1 MMKKLNKSIRI
12 FFIISFAVAVSV
24 NAEGIRDKKASLNK
38 SAGSPAQT
46 KFNINNVSTYFSNNG
61 DSDLDPASNSGFIFP
76 KGSNRGVFFESGLVW
91 GGKVDNS
98 VRVGGSTYSQGL
110 QGGRI
115 TNSGLPTNQ
124 LIAEN
129 PSENHV
135 RIYRVRRDYKIGIL
149 TPEAVDE
156 GVTVDEIY
164 AQYEKDWNEWPAQ
177 YGAPY
182 DDVDSNG
189 VYDPTVDIPGVPGAD
204 QTIWYVAND
213 LNTSYVSGLYGSPP
227 MGIEMQLTV
236 WGYNRGGALGNMLF
250 RKYQIINKSN
260 KNFEDM
266 YVAMWSDPD
275 LGDANDDY
283 AGCDTTLSLGFIYN
297 GQSADQTYTDGR
309 VPAAG
314 FDFFQGPLIQGEAG
328 DSAIFKNKKVYGK
341 KNMPMTAFFYFINS
355 DAIYSDPPL
364 GEYQGT
370 TEMYNLLQG
379 KIGTSGDLFPIPDE
393 VGGGFTTLPLSGDPN
408 SGTGYIDG
416 ILYPPGDRRFGMAS
430 GPFTMAAGDT
440 QEVVVAQIA
449 ARGSNYMSSVELL
462 KSYDEAA
469 QKAYDNFFK
478 LPSPPNPPKVSVT
491 EMDNSIILNWGKDLK
506 NAELTE
512 SQDDQGYKFQGY
524 NIYQLPN
531 AFNFDEAQRIFTFDI
546 NDGVKTIVGEEVDPA
561 TSATI
566 TTVQQTGSDNGISR
580 SVNITNDKFSGK
592 PLVNGNKYY
601 FAVTAYNY
609 NEDPLAVPNNLE
621 NTIAVVEVIPQ
632 GLNPGYRYEGAYGQ
646 NIEVIHNG
654 PSDGIIEAIV
664 EDPKELTGKTYTI
677 FFEEIADTNSALYGS
692 TVWGA
697 FSGNDTLIKRQPQ
710 IPYDNSNSS
719 APVIDGVK
727 VAVKGPSLGFKSVYE
742 TDASDAVVDPSVS
755 ILTPSLG
762 STGYILSHRLHVS
775 GSAGRT
781 WDRFE
786 QWGMDDVIID
796 FSETSLAWDY
806 INETIQVDTST
817 LQPIRI
823 PYSVYRVKFPSGE
836 KIRLFAGFYD
846 IDGDGTWNM
855 PKDGDEY
862 IWVDVYG
869 PCYESIFAWQGYDA
883 NGNEI
888 QYNPANDAQYVEEN
902 NLYTSANTTFGDAT
916 GEFIYPFLTETFFC
930 MYLTNATPPFGNKIV
945 ISTNKANTNADQFT
959 FTAPTSGYDAELAK
973 EDVKKINV
981 YPNPYYAVNPEE
993 INKYE
998 RFVTF
1003 THLPRKANIKIF
1015 NLAGQ
1020 LVRSIQK
1027 ENNSQFAKWDLKNDS
1042 GLPAASGMYIAHID
1056 LPEIGKSVIVK
1067 LSIIQEQQILDRF

>member
-61 DSDLDPASNSGFIFP
+61 DSDLDPAGNSGFIFP

-646 NIEVIHNG
+646 SLDVVHNG
-654 PSDGIIEAIV
+654 SSDGSVEITI
-664 EDPKELTGKTYTI
+664 EDPKEVTGKSYTVKFDKDI
-677 FFEEIADTNSALYGS
+677 ETEEITWRLMSDKDTITSRQSQFLPDDAGYSAPVLDGMKVKVFGPPVGIASISVSGGTRWISGTNWGGGWLYGGLDMGFNFQGS
-692 TVWGA
+692 TITDGTGFYNVQLRWAGA
-697 FSGNDTLIKRQPQ
+697 PSYKSGNPSDSSTISLMAESKAAMPERWSKGPVYRRDKKYAYIGIGDIPLTAWDMESNPPRQLN
-710 IPYDNSNSS
+710 IAFIEDSAASGVNSNSIWDMAWS
-719 APVIDGVK
+719 PD
-727 VAVKGPSLGFKSVYE
+727 S
-742 TDASDAVVDPSVS
+742 
-755 ILTPSLG
+755 
-762 STGYILSHRLHVS
+762 S
-775 GSAGRT
+775 GSNYTFAANGGREYLFILNST
-781 WDRFE
+781 YNE
-786 QWGMDDVIID
+786 GV
-796 FSETSLAWDY
+796 DY
-806 INETIQVDTST
+806 STIQARSADV
-817 LQPIRI
+817 LYGIWPAVREQPYL
-823 PYSVYRVKFPSGE
+823 YSQFN
-836 KIRLFAGFYD
+836 LD
-846 IDGDGTWNM
+846 ITATNVNTIE
-855 PKDGDEY
+855 DE
-862 IWVDVYG
+862 
-869 PCYESIFAWQGYDA
+869 
-883 NGNEI
+883 
-888 QYNPANDAQYVEEN
+888 
-902 NLYTSANTTFGDAT
+902 
-916 GEFIYPFLTETFFC
+916 
-930 MYLTNATPPFGNKIV
+930 
-945 ISTNKANTNADQFT
+945 FT
-959 FTAPTSGYDAELAK
+959 FAAPSAGYDAELAK